1 MKRFQK
7 NIILL
12 ILLPAPFFLAAQ
24 KTDPS
29 ANLEL
34 ILESVLENLEEEQD
48 ISVITEDLEE
58 LAETPLNIN
67 RATAQD
73 LSRLHLLDEVQVQ
86 KLLDYRKHFG
96 PFYSIFEMNRID
108 GFSPGLLT
116 RIEPF
121 IWFGPEEKAPEQLAD
136 VIKYGKH
143 QVLARSMAT
152 VQKPA
157 GYKEKTDGSIPFE
170 GDRFRHYARYRFQ
183 SYDNISVGF
192 TAEKDPGEAFF
203 AGSNRHGFDFCSGHF
218 SVKVSPTIQ
227 NITVGDFLVRSG
239 QGLVLWQGFSTAK
252 SLNTLAISK
261 TGQGIR
267 PFTSTDENLFFRGVA
282 TSLNFGKATIG
293 LFYSRKN
300 DDANLVFAGSSATH
314 FSSLQTSGYHRTAG
328 EIADE
333 KSVKH
338 SNMGAVAN
346 WNFAYLKIGGT
357 FLYQQFELPFI
368 RGDQLYNRFRFSGK
382 ENFTA
387 GADYLFSKGKYQ
399 LFGEA
404 AISKSKGKAV
414 VQGVVARL
422 HDQVSVS
429 AIFRHFGKNYH
440 GHWASPFA
448 ESSSA
453 ANESGFY
460 LGTKILPMKFV
471 SLSAY
476 SDFYRSD
483 WVGYSTAGPSV
494 GWDVSAQADFR
505 FSKKWNFYFRYKN
518 EEKEQKSI
526 GGERAVNRPEQTQK
540 ARLHLQFQPSEIITL
555 KTRAELVRFNGT
567 MKENGILVFQDMQFA
582 PVSVPLNISARI
594 AWFSTA
600 GYNSRIYAFENDL
613 LYTFSVPAFSGQG
626 VRTYLNLKY
635 SISKHLDCW
644 LKLGNTFLYDRETIS
659 SGYNEI
665 VGKNKTEIKFQVR
678 LKL

>member
-1 MKRFQK
+1 MKRFLK
-7 NIILL
+7 YIILL
-12 ILLPAPFFLAAQ
+12 ILLPAPLFLAAQ

-29 ANLEL
+29 ANLEM
-34 ILESVLENLEEEQD
+34 ILESVLENLDEESD

-67 RATAQD
+67 RATAQE
-73 LSRLHLLDEVQVQ
+73 LSRLHLLDEVQIQ
-86 KLLDYRKHFG
+86 KLLDYRKNFG

-121 IWFGPEEKAPEQLAD
+121 IWFGPEEKEPERLAD
-136 VIKYGKH
+136 RIKYGNH

-152 VQKPA
+152 IQKPA
-157 GYKEKTDGSIPFE
+157 GYKEKPDGTIPFE
-170 GDRFRHYARYRFQ
+170 GDRFRQYTRYRFQ
-183 SYDNISVGF
+183 SHDNISVGF
-192 TAEKDPGEAFF
+192 TAEKDPGEAFL

-239 QGLVLWQGFSTAK
+239 QGLVLWQGFSTGK
-252 SLNTLAISK
+252 SLNTLAVSK

-267 PFTSTDENLFFRGVA
+267 PFTSTDENLFFRGAA

-300 DDANLVFAGSSATH
+300 DDANLVFSGSSATH
-314 FSSLQTSGYHRTAG
+314 FSSLQTSGYHRTAS

-338 SNMGAVAN
+338 TNMGVVAN
-346 WNFAYLKIGGT
+346 WNFAFLKIGST

-368 RGDQLYNRFRFSGK
+368 RSDQLYNLFRFSGK

-387 GADYLFSKGKYQ
+387 GADYLLSKGKYQ

-414 VQGVVARL
+414 VQGAVARL

-429 AIFRHFGKNYH
+429 ALFRHFGKNFH

-460 LGTKILPMKFV
+460 LGAKVLPVKFV
-471 SLSAY
+471 TLSAY

-483 WVGYSTAGPSV
+483 WVGYTTAGPSV
-494 GWDVSAQADFR
+494 GHDVSAQADFQV
-505 FSKKWNFYFRYKN
+505 SKKWNFCFRYKN
-518 EEKEQKSI
+518 EEKDQKQTE
-526 GGERAVNRPEQTQK
+526 GERVVNRPEQIQK
-540 ARLHLQFQPSEIITL
+540 ARFHLQYQPSEKVTL
-555 KTRAELVRFNGT
+555 KTRAELVHYEGA
-567 MKENGILVFQDMQFA
+567 MKENGIMVFQDVQFS
-582 PVSVPLNISARI
+582 PVAVPLNLSARVS
-594 AWFSTA
+594 WFSTA
-600 GYNSRIYAFENDL
+600 GYNTRIYAFENDL
-613 LYTFSVPAFSGQG
+613 LYTFSVPAFSGKG
-626 VRTYLNLKY
+626 IRTYLNMKY
-635 SISKHLDCW
+635 TISKHLDCW
-644 LKLGNTFLYDRETIS
+644 LKLGNTFQYDRESIS
-659 SGYNEI
+659 SGYSEI
-665 VGKNKTEIKFQVR
+665 NGKNKTEIKIQVR

>member
-1 MKRFQK
+1 MKRFLK
-7 NIILL
+7 YIILL
-12 ILLPAPFFLAAQ
+12 ILLLAPRFLAAQ

-29 ANLEL
+29 ANLEM
-34 ILESVLENLEEEQD
+34 ILESVLENLDEESD

-67 RATAQD
+67 QATAQD
-73 LSRLHLLDEVQVQ
+73 LSRLHLLDEIQIQ
-86 KLLDYRKHFG
+86 KLLDYRKNFG

-108 GFSPGLLT
+108 GFSPGLLN

-121 IWFGPEEKAPEQLAD
+121 IWFGPEEKEPERLAD
-136 VIKYGKH
+136 RIKYGKH

-152 VQKPA
+152 IQKPA
-157 GYKEKTDGSIPFE
+157 GYKEKTDGTIPFE
-170 GDRFRHYARYRFQ
+170 GDRFRHYTRYRFQ
-183 SYDNISVGF
+183 SHDNISVGF
-192 TAEKDPGEAFF
+192 TAEKDPGEAFL

-227 NITVGDFLVRSG
+227 NITIGDFLVRSG
-239 QGLVLWQGFSTAK
+239 QGLVLWQGFSTGK
-252 SLNTLAISK
+252 SLNTLAVSK

-267 PFTSTDENLFFRGVA
+267 PFTSTDENLFFRGAA

-293 LFYSRKN
+293 LFYSQKN
-300 DDANLVFAGSSATH
+300 DDANLVFSGSSASH
-314 FSSLQTSGYHRTAG
+314 FSSLQISGYHRTES

-338 SNMGAVAN
+338 TNMGVVAN
-346 WNFAYLKIGGT
+346 WNFAFLKIGST

-368 RGDQLYNRFRFSGK
+368 RSDQLYNRFRFSGK

-414 VQGVVARL
+414 VQGAVARL

-429 AIFRHFGKNYH
+429 ALFRHLGKNFH

-460 LGTKILPMKFV
+460 LGAKVLPVKFV
-471 SLSAY
+471 TLSAY
-476 SDFYRSD
+476 SDFYRSG
-483 WVGYSTAGPSV
+483 WVGYTTAGPSV
-494 GWDVSAQADFR
+494 GRDVSAQADFR
-505 FSKKWNFYFRYKN
+505 FSKKCNFYFRYKN
-518 EEKEQKSI
+518 EEKDRKQTE
-526 GGERAVNRPEQTQK
+526 GERVVNRPEQTQK
-540 ARLHLQFQPSEIITL
+540 ARFHLQFQPSEKVTL
-555 KTRAELVRFNGT
+555 KTRAELVCYEGA
-567 MKENGILVFQDMQFA
+567 MKENGILLFQDVQFT
-582 PVSVPLNISARI
+582 PVYVPLNLSARVS
-594 AWFSTA
+594 WFSTA

-613 LYTFSVPAFSGQG
+613 LYTFSVPAFSGKG
-626 VRTYLNLKY
+626 IRTYLNMKY
-635 SISKHLDCW
+635 TISKHLDCW
-644 LKLGNTFLYDRETIS
+644 LKLGNTFQYDRETIS
-659 SGYNEI
+659 SGYSEI
-665 VGKNKTEIKFQVR
+665 NGKNKTEIKIQVR